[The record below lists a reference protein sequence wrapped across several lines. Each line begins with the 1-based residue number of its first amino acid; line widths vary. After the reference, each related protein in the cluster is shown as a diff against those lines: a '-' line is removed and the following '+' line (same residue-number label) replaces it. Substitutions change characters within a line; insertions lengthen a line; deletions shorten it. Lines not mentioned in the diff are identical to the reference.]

1 MAGFD
6 VAVVGAGMAGCLTA
20 FYLAGE
26 GARVALIEAE
36 DVGAGASGASAGGLN
51 PLHGP
56 GIPGPLSALA
66 ARSFELHRALWPELE
81 GIGPAFHPRIVKRIF
96 LAADS
101 SSLPG
106 FERSQALYRALPG
119 FTAEILD
126 EAGIRAAEP
135 RIAAGLPLALYTEG
149 NAAVEPLPYTQA
161 IAAAAERRGVTVIR
175 GRAVGLD
182 ATGGQAFGV
191 KLADDI
197 VPAAFVVIATGA
209 WGEAGDWIGRPIA
222 VGPVKGEMLLV
233 DLPGPPVL
241 HDISLGEVSAY
252 GRGGDGLLWIGVTE
266 SHEGFD
272 NRPTEAARGFLTAGA
287 VRLMPALGE
296 ARIVGQTS
304 GLRPVTPDNRPIVGR
319 APGWENVWLSTGAGR
334 KGTLLSAGMGRAV
347 ADLVMRGRT
356 DVPVAGLEPE
366 RFGPA

>member
-1 MAGFD
+1 MTGFD
-6 VAVVGAGMAGCLTA
+6 VAVVGAGMAGCLAA

-56 GIPGPLSALA
+56 GIPGRLSDLA
-66 ARSFELHRALWPELE
+66 AASFALHRTLWGELE
-81 GIGPAFHPRIVKRIF
+81 GIGPAFHPRIVRRIF
-96 LAADS
+96 LAADA
-101 SSLPG
+101 SSLAG
-106 FERSQALYRALPG
+106 FERQRALYRALPG

-135 RIAAGLPLALYTEG
+135 RIAAGLPHALYTEG
-149 NAAVEPLPYTQA
+149 NAAVEPLPYVKA
-161 IAAAAERRGVTVIR
+161 IAEAAERRGVTLIR

-182 ATGGQAFGV
+182 AAGGRAQAV
-191 KLADDI
+191 RLADET

-209 WGEAGDWIGRPIA
+209 RADAGDWLGRPIA

-233 DLPGPPVL
+233 DLAGPPVL

-272 NRPTEAARGFLTAGA
+272 NAPTDAARAFLMEGA
-287 VRLMPALGE
+287 ARLMPALAG
-296 ARIVGQTS
+296 ARIVGRSS

-319 APGWENVWLSTGAGR
+319 APGWENVLLATGAGR

-347 ADLVMRGRT
+347 ADLVLRGRT

-366 RFGPA
+366 RFG